1 MTKATL
7 SEQVETLCKEAFVA
21 SGFDAALGAVKTS
34 DRPDL
39 ADFQCNGLLAAAKQY
54 KVNPRAAAEEML
66 TRFEGNDLAEVSI
79 AGPGFLNFRILPQA
93 LLAQAAAHAADA
105 RSLVPV
111 AAPQHFLL
119 DYGGPNVAKEMHV
132 GHLRSSIVGQALHD
146 ILAYAGH
153 KTEGDV
159 HLGDWGLQL
168 GLLITLIEEE
178 QPHLLESPDNAPI
191 TMEDLQ
197 AWYPKASA
205 RSKDDEA
212 FLDRARSTTQAMQT
226 GQGAYHAMWQRIVE
240 VSSVALQRDF
250 ARLGVSFDYWYG
262 ESRYQAAL
270 DGLVT
275 ELMQK
280 GDAVADDGAVIIRL
294 PEDAGDIPPLMLRN
308 SKGGYGY
315 GATDL
320 ATIDERTAGG
330 SGANRPDTL
339 LYVVDARQRTHFQQV
354 FAAARKTGLDR
365 GTALEHIAFGTV
377 NGPDGRPFKTRAGG
391 VMRLS
396 ELMDMMHEAA
406 KSRLAEGS
414 ELQGDALDKTA
425 EDIAVAAVKF
435 GELSHDRE
443 SNYIFDME
451 QFLRFEGKTGPYLQY
466 TVVRIRSLFDR
477 AAAAGVRPGSITEL
491 GDNARE
497 LILCADDLPAQLA
510 RTIDARKPSVLAM
523 HLYALANRMNQFYTA
538 NKVLADD
545 VTPEQGAA
553 RLGLLKMAEQQLVTG
568 LSILG
573 IPVPDRM

>member
-1 MTKATL
+1 MTRTTL
-7 SEQVETLCKEAFVA
+7 AQQVETLCQAAFAA
-21 SGFDAALGAVKTS
+21 SGFDASLGAIKTS

-54 KVNPRAAAEEML
+54 KVNPRAAAQEML
-66 TRFEGNDLAEVSI
+66 AKFEGNGLAEVSI
-79 AGPGFLNFRILPQA
+79 AGPGFLNFRILPDA
-93 LLAQAAAHAADA
+93 MLAQAVAHSADD
-105 RSLVPV
+105 RSLVPT
-111 AAPQHFLL
+111 AAPQQFLL

-146 ILAYAGH
+146 ILAFAGH
-153 KTEGDV
+153 KTAGDV

-178 QPHLLESPDNAPI
+178 QAHLLEDPDNAPL

-197 AWYPKASA
+197 AWYPAASA
-205 RSKDDEA
+205 RSKEDAA

-226 GQGAYHAMWQRIVE
+226 RQGAYYAMWKRIVD

-250 ARLGVSFDYWYG
+250 ARLGVSFDFWYG

-270 DGLVT
+270 DGLVIQ
-275 ELMQK
+275 LMDK
-280 GDAVADDGAVIIRL
+280 GDAVVDDGAVIIRL

-320 ATIDERTAGG
+320 ATIDERTGE
-330 SGANRPDTL
+330 NRPDAV

-354 FAAARKTGLDR
+354 FAAAHKTGLDR

-377 NGPDGRPFKTRAGG
+377 NGPDGKPFKTRAGG

-396 ELMDMMHEAA
+396 ELMDMMHDAA
-406 KSRLAEGS
+406 KARLSEGS
-414 ELQGDALDKTA
+414 ELTGDALDKTA
-425 EDIAVAAVKF
+425 EEIAVGAVKF

-466 TVVRIRSLFDR
+466 TAVRIRSLFAR
-477 AAAAGVRPGSITEL
+477 AAAAGVTPGDITEL

-545 VTPEQGAA
+545 VSPAQAAA
-553 RLGLLKMAEQQLVTG
+553 RLGLLKMAESQLVMG
-568 LSILG
+568 LGILG

>member
-1 MTKATL
+1 MTQATL
-7 SEQVETLCKEAFVA
+7 SEQVETLCQAAFVA
-21 SGFDAALGAVKTS
+21 AGFDAALGTVKTS

-39 ADFQCNGLLAAAKQY
+39 ADFQCNGLLAAAKRY

-66 TRFEGNDLAEVSI
+66 TRFEGNGLAEVSI
-79 AGPGFLNFRILPQA
+79 AGPGFLNFRILPHA
-93 LLAQAAAHAADA
+93 LLAQAAAHSSDA
-105 RSLVPV
+105 RSLVPTV
-111 AAPQHFLL
+111 APQHFLL

-146 ILAYAGH
+146 ILTFAGH

-178 QPHLLESPDNAPI
+178 QPHLLEDPDNALL

-205 RSKDDEA
+205 RSKEDA
-212 FLDRARSTTQAMQT
+212 PFLDRARSTTQAMQS
-226 GQGAYHAMWQRIVE
+226 GQGSYYAMWKRIVE

-275 ELMQK
+275 QLKEK
-280 GDAVADDGAVIIRL
+280 GDAVEDDGAVIIRL
-294 PEDAGDIPPLMLRN
+294 PEEAGDIPPLMLRN

-320 ATIDERTAGG
+320 ATIDERTGE
-330 SGANRPDTL
+330 NRPDTL

-354 FAAARKTGLDR
+354 FAAAKKTGLDR
-365 GTALEHIAFGTV
+365 GTGLEHIAFGTV
-377 NGPDGRPFKTRAGG
+377 NGPDGKPFKTRAGG

-406 KSRLAEGS
+406 KTRLAEGS
-414 ELQGDALDKTA
+414 DLTGDMLEKTA

-443 SNYIFDME
+443 SNYIFDMD

-477 AAAAGVRPGSITEL
+477 AAAAGVQPGDICKL

-497 LILCADDLPAQLA
+497 LILCADDLPAQMA
-510 RTIDARKPSVLAM
+510 RTIETRKPSVLAM
-523 HLYALANRMNQFYTA
+523 HLYSLANRMNQFYAA

-545 VTPEQGAA
+545 VSPDHAAA
-553 RLGLLKMAEQQLVTG
+553 RLGLLKMAEAQLVTG
-568 LSILG
+568 LGILG